1 MKNKDQLPIKAK
13 IFAGFVI
20 ASGLSLIVYSCA
32 YSLIYGD
39 PLWLFLAAATA
50 VSGAF
55 TVRLPV
61 VKAKV
66 QSITLTIS
74 DAFIFAGILLFS
86 PEVAV
91 TLTVIDGI
99 SATFRAYK
107 SRSTYRIAFN
117 FSQLGIS
124 TFVVGK
130 VFYNLQGE
138 SPPLQLTLESG
149 FIYVLANLALCALL
163 HFILNSGLISIMVS
177 LTSGQ
182 SIKEIFSE
190 NLLWASL
197 TNVIGAGGAV
207 LIYFSFHSAPVIAV
221 AVTIP
226 FVVVIYYLAK
236 LNLNRM
242 RFTRRHLEELDDL
255 YQATVTS
262 LAMAIDAKDQS
273 THGHVQEVKAMVLKV
288 AEIYGMKDEDLLKG
302 LRAAALLHDIGK
314 LAVPEYILNKPGKL
328 TESEMAK
335 IRIHPSVGGDILETI
350 PFPYEV
356 ASYVRHHHERWDGN
370 GYPDGLKG
378 EEIPIGARILAVV
391 DCYAALRS
399 DRPYRAQLSRDLALS
414 FMRQESGKAFDP
426 VFVNLLLENI
436 EEIEAEGQSIRE
448 AGLPRVLEEIEHS
461 PAYTYPGQ
469 KEIAKTVFH
478 NIASSHREMQAVFEI
493 SQAIGKSLS
502 VSDTMSLLS
511 SKIKR
516 FVPYAA
522 CAIYLVNSNDD
533 RVLPYSVTGMFKE
546 ILEGIEIK
554 LGEGVTGWVA
564 ANDEPLANLS
574 PEADFPNIE
583 VLKSVFKSCMSVPLT
598 LDSHVVGVI
607 TLYSD
612 RPEIYSEAHLKMMES
627 IAPHS
632 AAAINNAIIYEET
645 QEDAFTDPLT
655 ELPNLRYFSTFFEE
669 ELKRARRLGYPVTI
683 LMLDLEKFKSVND
696 QYGHKI
702 GDRVLVEVA
711 RIITQQL
718 RKSDICLR
726 YGGDEFLAILPA
738 VDKSLARQTVHRIQR
753 SFDERGLLRVG
764 KKDIKVGI
772 SVGVSTFPSDGLE
785 PDLLVAIADRRMYQN
800 KISRT
805 RKGSRSS
812 VLPFD
817 RRDIG

>member
-1 MKNKDQLPIKAK
+1 L
-13 IFAGFVI
+13 FVI
-20 ASGLSLIVYSCA
+20 
-32 YSLIYGD
+32 
-39 PLWLFLAAATA
+39 
-50 VSGAF
+50 
-55 TVRLPV
+55 
-61 VKAKV
+61 
-66 QSITLTIS
+66 
-74 DAFIFAGILLFS
+74 
-86 PEVAV
+86 
-91 TLTVIDGI
+91 
-99 SATFRAYK
+99 
-107 SRSTYRIAFN
+107 
-117 FSQLGIS
+117 
-124 TFVVGK
+124 
-130 VFYNLQGE
+130 
-138 SPPLQLTLESG
+138 
-149 FIYVLANLALCALL
+149 ANLALCALL
-163 HFILNSGLISIMVS
+163 HFVLNSGLVTLMVS
-177 LTSGQ
+177 FVSGQ
-182 SIKEIFSE
+182 SIRDIFSE
-190 NLLWASL
+190 SFLWASL

-207 LIYFSFHSAPVIAV
+207 LIYFGFYSAPVIAV
-221 AVTIP
+221 VVTIP
-226 FVVVIYYLAK
+226 FVVVIYYLANM
-236 LNLNRM
+236 NLKRM
-242 RFTRRHLEELDDL
+242 RTASKHLQELDDL
-255 YQATVTS
+255 YQATITS

-273 THGHVQEVKAMVLKV
+273 THGHVQEVKAMVLKL
-288 AEIYGMKDEDLLKG
+288 AEINGIEDEKLLKG

-335 IRIHPSVGGDILETI
+335 IRIHPTVGADILETI
-350 PFPYEV
+350 PFPYDV
-356 ASYVRHHHERWDGN
+356 APYVRHHHERWDGQ

-378 EEIPIGARILAVV
+378 DEIPIGARILSVV

-414 FMRQESGKAFDP
+414 FMKQESGKAFDP
-426 VFVNLLLENI
+426 VFVKALLENI
-436 EEIEAEGQSIRE
+436 DEIEAQGEDMRE
-448 AGLPRVLEEIEHS
+448 VGLPRIMEELDRS
-461 PAYTYPGQ
+461 PEFEVSEQ
-469 KEIAKTVFH
+469 KELAQTVFH

-502 VSDTMSLLS
+502 VNDTMSLLS

-522 CAIYLVNSNDD
+522 CSIYLINSEDD

-546 ILEGIEIK
+546 ILEGVEIK

-564 ANDEPLANLS
+564 ANDEPLTNLS

-583 VLKSVFKSCMSVPLT
+583 ILKTVFKSCLSLPLSI
-598 LDSHVVGVI
+598 DNHVVGVI

-612 RPEIYSEAHLKMMES
+612 RAEIYNEAHLKMMES
-627 IAPHS
+627 IGPHS
-632 AAAINNAIIYEET
+632 AAAINNAIIYEDT

-683 LMLDLEKFKSVND
+683 LMLDLERFKNVND
-696 QYGHKI
+696 QYGHRV
-702 GDRVLVEVA
+702 GNRVLIEVA
-711 RIITQQL
+711 RVITQQL

-753 SFDERGLLRVG
+753 SFDEKGLLRVG
-764 KKDIKVGI
+764 KNNIRVGI

-805 RKGSRSS
+805 TESSPRGS
-812 VLPFD
+812 VVPFN